1 MKKKLLNS
9 MRVLLAAVC
18 LLVGTDAWG
27 QFTTWTF
34 KANTAVWGASGI
46 TLSGG
51 NQYDKDASSVLS
63 GGVTFTG
70 TSGFVSTAKGIGFN
84 TTGSTSNENISIVVP
99 AGYKATVSVYTASN
113 RTVIGDFNGTQQT
126 YNASW
131 ASSTKEFNNA
141 EGATPVTLYLYCNQ
155 NAGGADQKKA
165 PFLESIVLTDMS
177 AVASHSWTAN
187 AVATIGGVKT
197 TIKSYSSTSEVAEG
211 SNYYVVVD
219 KVIQYNGDYYELND
233 AAFTANVFGKQYTMG
248 TTDAV
253 HEIAYTKVENT
264 VFYGEAENI
273 QTNKSNAT
281 LVENRTVLSN
291 GGGYYASGGSGYVT
305 LTFNVPSNG
314 LYNIAVG
321 MNNANESS
329 RGFNYSIDGADA
341 SETINVA
348 AYSPYV
354 LKISKQLS
362 AGEHTIKLNLT
373 YNLSPIF
380 DYLLVRSI
388 PFAEG
393 KYYLKNKGTGAYFA
407 AGQNWSTQAIT
418 NNIGHVV
425 GLEYNSDG
433 TWNINTYVYGTGHY
447 LNGLWC
453 DGAASGWILTDAGE
467 GYYTI
472 SSDGTNFITAGTV
485 GAAMT
490 TTTGTGDNTKWQLLT
505 DAEWKAEQV
514 ARLSAASY
522 TSGVDATFYLP
533 GANFNR
539 RDNDENAKWQGS
551 PGING
556 LDQSAGCNFN
566 AEKYSTTPFDVY
578 QSLTGVKPGIYK
590 VTCQGFYRNGTSN
603 DRNALLY
610 ANSFETPLVN
620 IKSAGITAQDN
631 AKGFTTENGGFYVP
645 NSQKEAAKAFN
656 NGYYGDNELWFV
668 VGDDG
673 ALRIGVKKT
682 TGASSDWALFDNF
695 QLTYYGENI
704 TATIGDTGWTTFAS
718 PYALNLSSLAS
729 ATAYYASAVGVES
742 VTMTSTESSAV
753 AAGEGLMLKGTAG
766 ATVSIP
772 VVVSGSNI
780 DGNLLVGCTTSTVLG
795 PNPNY
800 YVLVNNGGAEFQS
813 LKDNSATIPAGKAYL
828 DASAAGAKSL
838 KIVFDDETL
847 GISDASMLNSNAE
860 GMGEKAIYNLSGQRI
875 AAPQKGINIIGGRKV
890 VVK

>member
-1 MKKKLLNS
+1 MGAN
-9 MRVLLAAVC
+9 
-18 LLVGTDAWG
+18 AWG

-34 KANTAVWGASGI
+34 KNNTAVWGASGI
-46 TLSGG
+46 TLKGG
-51 NQYDKDASSVLS
+51 NQYDKDASSVGS

-70 TSGFVSTAKGIGFN
+70 TSGFVSTEKGIGFN
-84 TTGSTSNENISIVVP
+84 AIGSTSDENISIVVP
-99 AGYKATVSVYTASN
+99 AGYKATVSVYTSNN

-155 NAGGADQKKA
+155 NPGGDNQKQA

-177 AVASHSWTAN
+177 TVSSHSWTAN
-187 AVATIGGVKT
+187 AVATINNVNT
-197 TIKSYSSTSEVAEG
+197 TIKTYSSTSEVAEG

-273 QTNKSNAT
+273 QTDKSNAT
-281 LVENRTVLSN
+281 LEENRTVLSN
-291 GGGYYASGGSGYVT
+291 GGGYYASGASGGYVT

-321 MNNANESS
+321 MNNANDNS

-433 TWNINTYVYGTGHY
+433 TWNVNTYIYGTGHY

-472 SSDGTNFITAGTV
+472 SSDGTNFITAGAV

-505 DAEWKAEQV
+505 EAEWKAEQV

-539 RDNDENAKWQGS
+539 RDNDENAKWQGT
-551 PGING
+551 PGISG

-566 AEKYSTTPFDVY
+566 AEKYSTTPFDVN

-590 VTCQGFYRNGTSN
+590 VTCQGFYRNGTTN

-631 AKGFTTENGGFYVP
+631 DKGFTTENGGFYVP
-645 NSQKEAAKAFN
+645 NTQAEAAKAFN
-656 NGYYGDNELWFV
+656 NDYYGDNELWFV

-682 TGASSDWALFDNF
+682 TGAESDWALFDNF
-695 QLTYYGENI
+695 QLTYYG
-704 TATIGDTGWTTFAS
+704 ATIPATIASSTGYATFSS
-718 PYALNLSSLAS
+718 PYAVDFSGEAGLTVYKAKVNDGKSAVVLTAIDSKKVPANTGVILAGSAATYTGTGAAS
-729 ATAYYASAVGVES
+729 ATAVTENDLLASTNNTAADGDYILVEEASKAVFAPMSGGS
-742 VTMTSTESSAV
+742 
-753 AAGEGLMLKGTAG
+753 L
-766 ATVSIP
+766 AT
-772 VVVSGSNI
+772 
-780 DGNLLVGCTTSTVLG
+780 
-795 PNPNY
+795 
-800 YVLVNNGGAEFQS
+800 
-813 LKDNSATIPAGKAYL
+813 GKAYL
-828 DASAAGAKSL
+828 PATTVSGAKNL
-838 KIVFDDETL
+838 KIIFDDETL
-847 GISDASMLNSNAE
+847 GINDTSLRNGNAE
-860 GMGEKAIYNLSGQRI
+860 SMGEKTIYNLSGQRI